1 MVNLEYK
8 VTGLKKSEI
17 EVYKDIKVD
26 LTLNGMQAA
35 LIKVMIDRIGDAAMM
50 ELLSRGTS
58 IREQELFDML
68 EDGTGI
74 EMAGIMKPAEWGGLI
89 NAIDL
94 EARKIVNPK

>member
-1 MVNLEYK
+1 MEYK

-68 EDGTGI
+68 EGGTGI